1 MKEIGR
7 KTQALREL
15 VDTLDIIYSKE
26 LSEPETKDRREN
38 REACWKRR
46 LPVKSL
52 GLLNEAVELV
62 VLPYGDTHG
71 NTSQLL
77 GFLGQLD
84 TTLLDADSYGSVLYT
99 NYSWNGNM
107 AITILMDSAKINNLA
122 MKLAIMPEVDKVEEE
137 LPEIG
142 ILPGYAKKFKALPA
156 STIKPIKRFSITLRE
171 SILAEH
177 ELELVPVLA

>member
-15 VDTLDIIYSKE
+15 ADTLDIINSKE

-38 REACWKRR
+38 REACWKSR

-52 GLLNEAVELV
+52 GLLDEAVELV
-62 VLPYGDTHG
+62 VLPYGDTR
-71 NTSQLL
+71 SSMPQLL

-84 TTLLDADSYGSVLYT
+84 ATLLDADSYGSIMCT
-99 NYSWNGNM
+99 AYSWDVSV

-122 MKLAIMPEVDKVEEE
+122 MKLAIMLEVDKVKEE
-137 LPEIG
+137 LPEVG

-156 STIKPIKRFSITLRE
+156 STIKPTKRFSITLRE
-171 SILAEH
+171 PTLAEQ